1 MNKYINKYL
10 RNFVPYKLASHKIWT
25 VDPDERSKILKL
37 DWNEA
42 TIPPSPNVQK
52 RLLKLVKEE
61 PFYNLYPCTVNQA
74 IVRALSSYL
83 EIPEQ
88 NIQYFP
94 SSDSLHEYIAKL
106 YITVGDPILLLG
118 PTYDNFRLTAEVC
131 GAEIYYYN
139 IDETFYF
146 DQDGFLKK
154 IDEINPSLVY
164 ICNPNNPT
172 GTVHPISFIE
182 LLLNR
187 YPQILFL
194 VDEAYAEFTGVSVKN
209 LVTKYENILISRTMS
224 KAFALANFRFGYL
237 IAPESH
243 IQYISS
249 IRNPKNITTFTQE
262 AVLGALEDIPY
273 MQRYVQ
279 EVNRAGRQFVA
290 DMAQHQAYV
299 HCVYGGGN
307 FILLQAETETIKAD
321 MLSFLMQNDIYIRD
335 LSQTEFLRKF
345 CTRITIGTCSQM
357 KTVAKAID
365 DFFGGEEYG
374 KTGPV

>member
-10 RNFVPYKLASHKIWT
+10 RNFAPYKLASHKIWN
-25 VDPDERSKILKL
+25 VAPEERSKILKL

-52 RLLKLVKEE
+52 RLLKLVQGE
-61 PFYNLYPCTVNQA
+61 PFYNLYPCTVNRS
-74 IVRALSSYL
+74 ILRALSSYL

-139 IDETFYF
+139 IDETFIF
-146 DQDGFLKK
+146 DQNEFLKK
-154 IDEINPSLVY
+154 IDEIEPSLVY

-172 GTVHPISFIE
+172 GTVHSVSFIE
-182 LLLNR
+182 MLLNR
-187 YPQILFL
+187 YSQILFL
-194 VDEAYAEFTGVSVKN
+194 VDEAYVEFIGVSVKN
-209 LVTKYENILISRTMS
+209 LVTKYENLLISRTMS

-237 IAPESH
+237 IASASN

-262 AVLGALEDIPY
+262 AVLGALEDISY

-279 EVNRAGRQFVA
+279 EVNRAGCQFVA
-290 DMAQHQAYV
+290 DMAQYQAYV
-299 HCVYGGGN
+299 QCVYGGGN
-307 FILLQAETETIKAD
+307 FVLLRAKTETIKEN
-321 MLSFLMQNDIYIRD
+321 MLSYLLQNDIYIRD
-335 LSQTEFLRKF
+335 LTQTEFLRKF
-345 CTRITIGTCSQM
+345 CARITIGTCVQM
-357 KTVAKAID
+357 KTVVKTLD
-365 DFFGGEEYG
+365 SFFDEEENGEVS
-374 KTGPV
+374 TI

>member
-10 RNFVPYKLASHKIWT
+10 RNFIPYKLASHKIWT
-25 VDPDERSKILKL
+25 VAPEERGKMLKL

-52 RLLKLVKEE
+52 RLLKLVQGE
-61 PFYNLYPCTVNQA
+61 PFYNLYPCTVNQPLLQ
-74 IVRALSSYL
+74 ALSSYL

-106 YITVGDPILLLG
+106 YIAVGDPILLLG

-139 IDETFYF
+139 IDETFVF
-146 DQDGFLKK
+146 NKDEFLKR
-154 IDEINPSLVY
+154 IDEIEPSLIY

-172 GTVHPISFIE
+172 GTVHSIPFIE
-182 LLLNR
+182 MLLNR
-187 YPQILFL
+187 YPQVLFL
-194 VDEAYAEFTGVSVKN
+194 VDEAYAEFTGVSAKD

-237 IAPESH
+237 IASESN
-243 IQYISS
+243 IRYISS

-262 AVLGALEDIPY
+262 AVLGVLEDIPY

-279 EVNRAGRQFVA
+279 EVNRAGRQFVE
-290 DMAQHQAYV
+290 DMVRYQAYV
-299 HCVYGGGN
+299 RCVYGGGN
-307 FILLQAETETIKAD
+307 FILLQAKTEAVKTN
-321 MLSFLMQNDIYIRD
+321 MLNHLLQNDIYIRD
-335 LSQTEFLRKF
+335 LTQTEFLRKF
-345 CTRITIGTCSQM
+345 CTRITIGTCAQM
-357 KTVAKAID
+357 KTVVEKMDA
-365 DFFGGEEYG
+365 FFREKENGQAG
-374 KTGPV
+374 TV